1 MHLHFPAIV
10 SESVNVTSFLR
21 MRSLDRIFHC
31 IQNWGFGFHAYNTC
45 NQSSNFFPRNC
56 CGCQL
61 SGICVIVQLRL
72 LEEKLQESEMRS
84 RELEK
89 QVASVGEGVSLESRH
104 KLRLEQAAKQRE
116 AALIAAKE
124 QSKDAKD
131 EEIASL
137 RIESQVLLPPISFTR
152 ASFGLL
158 C

>member
-1 MHLHFPAIV
+1 
-10 SESVNVTSFLR
+10 
-21 MRSLDRIFHC
+21 
-31 IQNWGFGFHAYNTC
+31 
-45 NQSSNFFPRNC
+45 
-56 CGCQL
+56 
-61 SGICVIVQLRL
+61 
-72 LEEKLQESEMRS
+72 
-84 RELEK
+84 
-89 QVASVGEGVSLESRH
+89 LESRH

-137 RIESQVLLPPISFTR
+137 RIESQVLPPPISFTR